1 MGLAE
6 SFKALSDPQRREIL
20 LLLRDGRY
28 SAGALAETLKIS
40 PSALSYHL
48 KALKKADMVIEYKDK
63 NYVYYELNTSLF
75 DELMLWFQQFREEED
90 ACE

>member
-20 LLLRDGRY
+20 LLLREGRCT
-28 SAGALAETLKIS
+28 AGSLAEQIGVS

-48 KALKKADMVIEYKDK
+48 KALRAADMVIEYKDK
-63 NYVYYELNTSLF
+63 NFVYYELNTSLF
-75 DELMLWFQQFREEED
+75 DELMLWVQQFRGEEET
-90 ACE
+90 

>member
-20 LLLRDGRY
+20 LYLREGRC
-28 SAGALAETLKIS
+28 SAGELAEKLQIS

-48 KALKKADMVIEYKDK
+48 KALKGADMVIEYKEK
-63 NYVYYELNTSLF
+63 NFVYYELNISLF
-75 DELMLWFQQFREEED
+75 DEMMLWFQQFREED
-90 ACE
+90 AK

>member
-6 SFKALSDPQRREIL
+6 SFKALADPQRREVLLIL
-20 LLLRDGRY
+20 RSGRY
-28 SAGALAETLKIS
+28 SAGELAEKLQLS

-63 NYVYYELNTSLF
+63 NFIFYELNTSLF
-75 DELMLWFQQFREEED
+75 DEMMLWFQRFREEE
-90 ACE
+90 ER